1 MLRFAANLS
10 LMFTEVPFLARFERA
25 ARAGFRAVEFQF
37 PYEHAL
43 ADLVACQR
51 DNALECVL
59 FNAPPGDPARAERGI
74 AALPGREREFDHSV
88 TRAIEYAVALNCPRL
103 HVMAGRT
110 SERASHA
117 VYVQNLR
124 RGAAR
129 AATFGITLL
138 VEPINQSD
146 IPDYLINRTAD
157 ALAVIDEVAA
167 PNVRLQF
174 DLYHRQ
180 RVEGDLARAIQRYV
194 PLAGHLQIA
203 QAPDRGE
210 PDVGEIN
217 YRYVFDCIEA
227 AGYDGWIGCEYKPR
241 GNTEEG
247 LQWRK
252 QLAVGITA

>member
-51 DNALECVL
+51 DTGLECVL
-59 FNAPPGDPARAERGI
+59 FNAPPGDPAYSERGI
-74 AALPGREREFDHSV
+74 AALPGREREFDHGI
-88 TRAIEYAVALNCPRL
+88 TRALEYATALNCPRL
-103 HVMAGRT
+103 HVMAGLT
-110 SERASHA
+110 SQGASHA

-124 RGAAR
+124 RAAAR
-129 AATFGITLL
+129 AATSGVTLL

-146 IPDYLINRTAD
+146 IPGYLINRTAD
-157 ALAVIDEVAA
+157 ALAVIEEAA
-167 PNVRLQF
+167 ASNVRLQF

-180 RVEGDLARAIQRYV
+180 RVEGDLAHAIQRYV

-217 YRYVFDCIEA
+217 YRYLFDCIEA

-241 GNTEEG
+241 GDTEEG
-247 LQWRK
+247 LRWRAR
-252 QLAVGITA
+252 LGVGISA